1 MKVVLDSNILIADFN
16 LQTPNFTVLFESS
29 RNNRINLFIPQVV
42 LDEVINKYEQQISK
56 MHSEINTQIRK
67 YNKLTSNSF
76 ENPIESDSIQ
86 NAVNTY
92 RDKINSL
99 FEKNAITILPYPDV
113 DHAVLARKAMLSRKP
128 FNSNEKGYRDNLI
141 WENIKKIIADE
152 NPDAIVSPEL
162 VFITGNYK
170 DFSGKSNE
178 LHEELLE
185 ELINENKSED
195 IVLYESLGEF
205 NEKVSKLYYQEVF
218 KFKERLENQDFWDF
232 DLKSDIETFLFDDF
246 VGSELHNYRQFVPY
260 ANDSPI
266 VDAINENFEL
276 NITSVKQISS
286 TEFLIDVDFELET
299 HLNYFIDKH
308 DYWSSENDDFSVI
321 DLDWNDHVVFVESE
335 VQIPISISLIID
347 AELNCKGIEINKIDD
362 DYE

>member
-16 LQTPNFTVLFESS
+16 LQTPSFTVLFESS
-29 RNNRINLFIPQVV
+29 RNKRIDLFIPQVV
-42 LDEVINKYEQQISK
+42 LDEVVNKYEQQISK

-67 YNKLTSNSF
+67 YNKVTSNTF
-76 ENPIESDSIQ
+76 ENPIKSESLEE
-86 NAVNTY
+86 AVNTY
-92 RDKINSL
+92 RVKIKSI
-99 FEKNAITILPYPDV
+99 FEENAVTVLPYPDV
-113 DHAVLARKAMLSRKP
+113 DHAVLARKAMLNKKP

-185 ELINENKSED
+185 ELINESKSED
-195 IVLYESLGEF
+195 VVLYESLGEF
-205 NEKVSKLYYQEVF
+205 NEKVSKLYYQEVE
-218 KFKERLENQDFWDF
+218 KFKERLENKDFWDF
-232 DLKSDIETFLFDDF
+232 DLKSDIEEFLYEDF
-246 VGSELHNYRQFVPY
+246 VGSALHNYRHFVPY
-260 ANDSPI
+260 ANDSPT
-266 VDAINENFEL
+266 VYTINEEFEL
-276 NITSVKQISS
+276 KIVSVKQISS
-286 TEFLIDVDFELET
+286 TEFLIDVDFDLET
-299 HLNYFIDKH
+299 HLTYFIDKH
-308 DYWSSENDDFSVI
+308 DYWSIEEDDFSVI

-335 VQIPISISLIID
+335 VEIPISISLIID
-347 AELNCKGIEINKIDD
+347 AELNCKSIEINKIDD

>member
-29 RNNRINLFIPQVV
+29 RNKRIDLFIPQVV
-42 LDEVINKYEQQISK
+42 FDEVVNKYEQQISK
-56 MHSEINTQIRK
+56 MYSEIRTQIRK
-67 YNKLTSNSF
+67 YNKLTLNSF
-76 ENPIESDSIQ
+76 ENPIQSDSIQ
-86 NAVNTY
+86 NAVNEY
-92 RDKINSL
+92 KEKIKNI
-99 FEKNAITILPYPDV
+99 FEENAITILPYPDV
-113 DHAVLARKAMLSRKP
+113 DHAVLARKAMQNKKP

-141 WENIKKIIADE
+141 WENIKKIVADE
-152 NPDAIVSPEL
+152 NPDAIVSPDL
-162 VFITGNYK
+162 VFITSNYK

-185 ELINENKSED
+185 ELIDENKSDD

-205 NEKVSKLYYQEVF
+205 NEKVSKLYYQEIV

-232 DLKSDIETFLFDDF
+232 DLKSNIETFLFEDF
-246 VGSELHNYRQFVPY
+246 VGTDLHNYKHFVPY
-260 ANDSPI
+260 ANDAPTVYTISE
-266 VDAINENFEL
+266 DFDL

-286 TEFLIDVDFELET
+286 TEFLIDVDFDLET
-299 HLNYFIDKH
+299 HLTYFIDKH
-308 DYWSSENDDFSVI
+308 DYWSSEDNFSVI

-335 VQIPISISLIID
+335 VQIPISISIIID
-347 AELNCKGIEINKIDD
+347 AELNCKSIEINKIDD

>member
-29 RNNRINLFIPQVV
+29 RNKRIDLFIPQVV
-42 LDEVINKYEQQISK
+42 LDEVVNKYEQQISK
-56 MHSEINTQIRK
+56 MYTEITTQIKK

-76 ENPIESDSIQ
+76 ENPIATNSIQ
-86 NAVNTY
+86 ESVNTY
-92 RDKINSL
+92 RDKINGI
-99 FEKNAITILPYPDV
+99 FEENAITILPYPVV
-113 DHAVLARKAMLSRKP
+113 DHKVLARKAMLSKKP

-141 WENIKKIIADE
+141 WENIKKIISDE

-178 LHEELLE
+178 LHKELLE
-185 ELINENKSED
+185 ELVDENKSED

-205 NEKVSKLYYQEVF
+205 NEKVSKLYYQEVV

-232 DLKSDIETFLFDDF
+232 DLKSVIEIFLFEDF
-246 VGSELHNYRQFVPY
+246 VGSEFHNYRHFVPY
-260 ANDSPI
+260 ANDSPT
-266 VDAINENFEL
+266 VYTINEDFKI

-286 TEFLIDVDFELET
+286 TEFLIDVDFNLES
-299 HLNYFIDKH
+299 HLTYFIDKH
-308 DYWSSENDDFSVI
+308 NYWSSEDDDFSVI

-335 VQIPISISLIID
+335 VLIPISISLIID
-347 AELNCKGIEINKIDD
+347 AELNCKSIEINKIDD
-362 DYE
+362 DYQ

>member
-16 LQTPNFTVLFESS
+16 LKTPNFTVLFESS
-29 RNNRINLFIPQVV
+29 KNKRIDLFIPQVV
-42 LDEVINKYEQQISK
+42 LDEVVNKYEQQISK
-56 MHSEINTQIRK
+56 MYSEISTQIRK

-86 NAVNTY
+86 NAVNMY
-92 RDKINSL
+92 KDKINSI
-99 FEKNAITILPYPDV
+99 FEENAITILPYPDV
-113 DHAVLARKAMLSRKP
+113 DHAVLARKAMLSKKP

-141 WENIKKIIADE
+141 WENIKKIVADE
-152 NPDAIVSPEL
+152 NPNAIVSPEL

-178 LHEELLE
+178 LHEELIE
-185 ELINENKSED
+185 ELIDENKSED

-205 NEKVSKLYYQEVF
+205 NEKVSKLYFQEVV

-232 DLKSDIETFLFDDF
+232 DLKSKIEAFLFEDF
-246 VGSELHNYRQFVPY
+246 VGSELHNYRHFVPY

-266 VDAINENFEL
+266 VYAINEDFEL

-286 TEFLIDVDFELET
+286 TEFLIDIDFDLET
-299 HLNYFIDKH
+299 HMTYFIDKH
-308 DYWSSENDDFSVI
+308 DYWSSEEDDFSVI
-321 DLDWNDHVVFVESE
+321 DLDWNDHVAFVESE
-335 VQIPISISLIID
+335 VQLPISISLIID
-347 AELNCKGIEINKIDD
+347 AELNIISIEINKIDD